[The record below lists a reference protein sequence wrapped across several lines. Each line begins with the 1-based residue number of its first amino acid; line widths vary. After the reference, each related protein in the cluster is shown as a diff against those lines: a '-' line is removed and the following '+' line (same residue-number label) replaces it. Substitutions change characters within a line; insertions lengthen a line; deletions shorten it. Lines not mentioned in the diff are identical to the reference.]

1 MLNALPYTTIVCE
14 LSCACDICSM
24 CHSSIV
30 DLEAVTLLAW
40 HEERSKKKIK
50 KKKKNNNHKNIT
62 YVGMNR
68 PIVRSHLSFPT

>member
-50 KKKKNNNHKNIT
+50 KKKKK
-62 YVGMNR
+62 
-68 PIVRSHLSFPT
+68 